1 MAKLRPAKLAL
12 LISACFLLNGCG
24 YKFVTGEQ
32 PKINVKPVL
41 NYSSQPLADFYLSE
55 AIRKAFIEYPDF
67 SLVNSEAAA
76 DYVLHLKINRW
87 KRNPV
92 FFSRKDSKE
101 IAIAGFDTETEISLF
116 KNGENVFTETVKE
129 TLSVGLAEEY
139 REDYVL
145 EKISQKL
152 AEKIYFRVLDKR

>member
-1 MAKLRPAKLAL
+1 MAL
-12 LISACFLLNGCG
+12 LISACFLLSGCG
-24 YKFVTGEQ
+24 YKFVAGGQ
-32 PKINVKPVL
+32 PKITVKPVL
-41 NYSSQPLADFYLSE
+41 NYSLQPLADICLSE
-55 AIRKAFIEYPDF
+55 AVKKVFVEYPDF

-87 KRNPV
+87 KRKPV
-92 FFSRKDSKE
+92 FFSRKDSKD
-101 IAIAGFDTETEISLF
+101 IAIAGFETETEISLF
-116 KNGENVFTETVKE
+116 KNGENIFTETVKE
-129 TLSVGLAEEY
+129 TFSASLAEEY